1 MQASARTRPSRRL
14 LIALLCLATGIAAT
28 FTPRDPAAAQTGLE
42 LDDFVFFANDQVHI
56 RPSANVASGDVAAR
70 TNAFTTTPEIRLDN
84 GATVSGAGST
94 TYGDVIQMASGSS
107 VQNAAYN
114 TKQGPGAVLGTATTP
129 LTLPLDIELPAP
141 PVAAPGSRN
150 VTVPLNGSTTL

>member
-1 MQASARTRPSRRL
+1 M
-14 LIALLCLATGIAAT
+14 
-28 FTPRDPAAAQTGLE
+28 
-42 LDDFVFFANDQVHI
+42 DDFVFFANDQVHI

-114 TKQGPGAVLGTATTP
+114 TKQGPARRQPAWSYAGTDRPLRSQLGCDA
-129 LTLPLDIELPAP
+129 
-141 PVAAPGSRN
+141 G
-150 VTVPLNGSTTL
+150 